1 MQKPKHNNTT
11 RPIPNIVRNPR
22 RPPVVV
28 NSFLENQ
35 HDFRRLK
42 TLRGENSFSE
52 EVKDHKG
59 NENNIIVFS
68 NSMANIDRNIKVE
81 LNSSIRSG
89 RARFL
94 NFPVATSGDL
104 LHYMDPTLA
113 EGNYDT
119 AMIHL
124 GINDIIKDDIST
136 KVEHL
141 VSNSEEIVI
150 N

>member
-1 MQKPKHNNTT
+1 
-11 RPIPNIVRNPR
+11 
-22 RPPVVV
+22 
-28 NSFLENQ
+28 
-35 HDFRRLK
+35 
-42 TLRGENSFSE
+42 
-52 EVKDHKG
+52 
-59 NENNIIVFS
+59 
-68 NSMANIDRNIKVE
+68 MANIDRNIKVE

-94 NFPVATSGDL
+94 NFPGDL

-119 AMIHL
+119 AMIHF

>member
-22 RPPVVV
+22 RPPMVV

-52 EVKDHKG
+52 VVNDHKG

-68 NSMANIDRNIKVE
+68 NNMANIDRNIKVE

-94 NFPVATSGDL
+94 NFPGATSGDL
-104 LHYMDPTLA
+104 SHYRIQLWQREIMTQPWYT
-113 EGNYDT
+113 
-119 AMIHL
+119 
-124 GINDIIKDDIST
+124 
-136 KVEHL
+136 L
-141 VSNSEEIVI
+141 VSMILLKMISRQKWNIWCQTRKKLW
-150 N
+150 